1 MDEAS
6 PLLGEGE
13 GFLSLEAILWCFLAN
28 NLNKLA
34 KKRRGGGGSRRRR
47 EEEETEKQGEE
58 DEEEGQTTTIRR
70 GERRKKTRMGEGRQ
84 YVHDIRNFSS

>member
-28 NLNKLA
+28 SLNKLA
-34 KKRRGGGGSRRRR
+34 KKRRGGGRRRR
-47 EEEETEKQGEE
+47 REEETEKQGEE

-70 GERRKKTRMGEGRQ
+70 GGKKKENKNGRGEA
-84 YVHDIRNFSS
+84 IRA

>member
-34 KKRRGGGGSRRRR
+34 KKRRRKREKRRRR
-47 EEEETEKQGEE
+47 
-58 DEEEGQTTTIRR
+58 DRR
-70 GERRKKTRMGEGRQ
+70 QQAGGKKK
-84 YVHDIRNFSS
+84 

>member
-34 KKRRGGGGSRRRR
+34 KKRRRKREKRKRRDRRQQAGG
-47 EEEETEKQGEE
+47 KM
-58 DEEEGQTTTIRR
+58 
-70 GERRKKTRMGEGRQ
+70 K
-84 YVHDIRNFSS
+84 

>member
-34 KKRRGGGGSRRRR
+34 KKRRRKREKRKRKRRRDRRQRGGG
-47 EEEETEKQGEE
+47 
-58 DEEEGQTTTIRR
+58 
-70 GERRKKTRMGEGRQ
+70 KKKKKENKNGRGEGRQ
-84 YVHDIRNFSS
+84 YVVTLLHNVSSLCVHSLD

>member
-1 MDEAS
+1 LDEAS

-34 KKRRGGGGSRRRR
+34 KKRRRKREKRRRR
-47 EEEETEKQGEE
+47 
-58 DEEEGQTTTIRR
+58 DRR
-70 GERRKKTRMGEGRQ
+70 QQAGGKMK
-84 YVHDIRNFSS
+84 

>member
-34 KKRRGGGGSRRRR
+34 KKRGGVGGGGKKKRRRNR
-47 EEEETEKQGEE
+47 EKR
-58 DEEEGQTTTIRR
+58 IRR
-70 GERRKKTRMGEGRQ
+70 RGRQ
-84 YVHDIRNFSS
+84 RQ

>member
-34 KKRRGGGGSRRRR
+34 KKRRRKREKRKRRDRRQQAGG
-47 EEEETEKQGEE
+47 
-58 DEEEGQTTTIRR
+58 
-70 GERRKKTRMGEGRQ
+70 KKK
-84 YVHDIRNFSS
+84 